1 MALDKEYCFAKY
13 LIYGIARTIL
23 HRIFRPLHCILYPKI
38 FRPWRKDTKNIAS
51 RNISFMILRDI
62 VTRVAKNNFIHLIV
76 RTVHNFT
83 EYLASIDKQSFQSH
97 PPKIQSCAFSN
108 TFSIFHPSIQL
119 CQFDN
124 GEAAT
129 AEKLNVSR
137 KFIIGR
143 TTMAKY
149 GESSL
154 RRRLNRC

>member
-1 MALDKEYCFAKY
+1 
-13 LIYGIARTIL
+13 
-23 HRIFRPLHCILYPKI
+23 
-38 FRPWRKDTKNIAS
+38 
-51 RNISFMILRDI
+51 MILRDI

-97 PPKIQSCAFSN
+97 LPKIQSCAFSN

-143 TTMAKY
+143 TTMAGGGGQIRRIKPSPPP
-149 GESSL
+149 ESMLMELSPQL
-154 RRRLNRC
+154 LG